1 MILVDSSVW
10 IDYFNGHKTW
20 QTNLLDNLLSDV
32 PIIIGDLILAEILQ
46 GFRSDNDFESAKSYL
61 SDLPFRQMGG
71 YQVALKSAQN
81 YRILRKKGVKVRKTI
96 DVIIGTYCILEG
108 LPLLHDDRDFDPMGS
123 HLSLKIL
130 SPEQTATAYF
140 KIFSTATQ

>member
-10 IDYFNGHKTW
+10 IDYFNGRKTW
-20 QTNLLDNLLSDV
+20 QTDLLEKLLSDV

-46 GFRSDNDFESAKSYL
+46 GFRSDNDYKTAKSFL
-61 SDLPFRQMGG
+61 SDLPFREMGG
-71 YQVALKSAQN
+71 YQVAVQSAQN
-81 YRILRKKGVKVRKTI
+81 YRTLRKKGVTVRKTI

-108 LPLLHDDRDFDPMGS
+108 LPLLHDDRDFEPMES

-130 SPEQTATAYF
+130 SPE
-140 KIFSTATQ
+140 